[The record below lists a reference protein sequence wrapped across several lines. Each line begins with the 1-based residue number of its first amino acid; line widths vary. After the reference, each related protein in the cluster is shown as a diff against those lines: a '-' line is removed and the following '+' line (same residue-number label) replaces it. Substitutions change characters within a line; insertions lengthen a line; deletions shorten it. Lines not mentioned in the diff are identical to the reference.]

1 MTYKKYTFSFT
12 AASALVKETMAIAE
26 LYLKHEDWNKVE
38 IDVIQNNVLQKNKTN
53 TIKRELFEIKKRL
66 SNLNQNELSLLVN
79 GDMNTTKMMI
89 YLSIVKTYSFIYEFV
104 NEVLNNK
111 FIQFERYLSDA
122 DYSKFIDS
130 KTNTHPELEAISEKT
145 VAKVKQVTFKILE
158 QIGIIDSLKT
168 KMIIKPYLENSCVE
182 TIVND
187 NPMMLSAFL
196 YSDGEIKN
204 IKNLIKA

>member
-1 MTYKKYTFSFT
+1 MPYKKYTFSFT
-12 AASALVKETMAIAE
+12 AASALVKETMVIAE
-26 LYLKHEDWNKVE
+26 LYLKHNDWSKVE
-38 IDVIQNNVLQKNKTN
+38 MDVIQNNVLQKNKTN
-53 TIKRELFEIKKRL
+53 TIRRELFEIKKRL
-66 SNLNQNELSLLVN
+66 SNLNQNELNLLVN

-122 DYSKFIDS
+122 DYAKFIDS
-130 KTNTHPELEAISEKT
+130 KTNTHPELEVISEKT

-204 IKNLIKA
+204 IKNLIKV

>member
-1 MTYKKYTFSFT
+1 MTYKKYSFSFT
-12 AASALVKETMAIAE
+12 AASALVKETMVIAE
-26 LYLKHEDWNKVE
+26 LYLKYNDWSKVE
-38 IDVIQNNVLQKNKTN
+38 MDVIQNNVLHKNKTN

-66 SNLNQNELSLLVN
+66 SNLNQNELNLLVN
-79 GDMNTTKMMI
+79 GDTNTTKMMI

-130 KTNTHPELEAISEKT
+130 KTNTHPELEVISEKT

-204 IKNLIKA
+204 IKNLIKV

>member
-66 SNLNQNELSLLVN
+66 SNLNQNELNLLVN

-111 FIQFERYLSDA
+111 KNFSTYVHMAFRVESIC
-122 DYSKFIDS
+122 
-130 KTNTHPELEAISEKT
+130 EACSE
-145 VAKVKQVTFKILE
+145 
-158 QIGIIDSLKT
+158 
-168 KMIIKPYLENSCVE
+168 
-182 TIVND
+182 
-187 NPMMLSAFL
+187 
-196 YSDGEIKN
+196 
-204 IKNLIKA
+204 